1 MTAAGDP
8 SPRLGLILPAAGS
21 SSRMGDGPRKPLI
34 EINGLPVLCHTLR
47 RFRNLSGVEQV
58 VVVAHPE
65 DIDMWRRRYWSRL
78 SDLGVTELVPGGGCR
93 QESVACGL
101 AALRPDI
108 DIVLIHDSV
117 RPFVSR
123 TAINGAVRAAIEHG
137 AALVAM
143 PLSDTVKRV
152 SGDRVV
158 ETVPRDDLWGAQTP
172 QVFRHALIRKAL
184 DAALADGVEATDDAQ
199 LVERLGEEVKIVR
212 GSHLNIKLTTPEHLR
227 LAEVMLGRREPATE
241 NDS

>member
-1 MTAAGDP
+1 MIPVGDP
-8 SPRLGLILPAAGS
+8 SHRLGLILPAAGS
-21 SSRMGDGPRKPLI
+21 STRMGDGPRKPLI

-47 RFRNLSGVEQV
+47 RFRHLSSVEQV

-65 DIDMWRRRYWSRL
+65 DLDVWRRRYWPCLR
-78 SDLGVTELVPGGGCR
+78 DLGVTELVPGGGCR
-93 QESVACGL
+93 QESVARGL

-123 TAINGAVRAAIEHG
+123 TAIDEAVRAAIEHG

-152 SGDRVV
+152 SGDRVA
-158 ETVPRDDLWGAQTP
+158 ETVSRADLWGAQTP
-172 QVFRHALIRKAL
+172 QVFRHPLIRKAL
-184 DAALADGVEATDDAQ
+184 EAAFADGVEATDDAQ
-199 LVERLGEEVKIVR
+199 LVERLGGQVKIVR
-212 GSHLNIKLTTPEHLR
+212 GSHLNIKLTTPEHIR
-227 LAEVMLGRREPATE
+227 LAEVMLGRREPATD
-241 NDS
+241 NGS